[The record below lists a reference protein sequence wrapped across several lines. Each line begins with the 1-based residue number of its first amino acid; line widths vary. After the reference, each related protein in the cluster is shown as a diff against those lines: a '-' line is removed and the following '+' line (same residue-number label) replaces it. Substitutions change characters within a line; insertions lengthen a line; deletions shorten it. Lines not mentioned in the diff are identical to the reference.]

1 MKTSTGGF
9 PIGFR
14 RSHQAW
20 QKDLPALAKWA
31 ADSGFELIDLLRYT
45 PADHATLAANHLQ
58 LGSVDLLDMG
68 KLTQPDAG
76 TRVDLIARNVEY
88 IRQSAAAGAKLF
100 FTIVPGEKD
109 RTRADNYRLAVE
121 AFQPLAQAADDV
133 GAKIVIEGYPGG
145 PPHFSLLCCTPET
158 CRSFIKEMPGSAV
171 GLNYDPSHLVRLGV
185 DPIRFLREFQPHV
198 YHVHGKDTQ
207 LFPEAVYEYGLYQE
221 AVFAKPHGFG
231 AHTWRYTIP
240 GDGLTPWPTVLQIL
254 AAGGYHGAISLE
266 LEDENYWGGEPAE
279 KQGLLRGLGLLKST

>member
-1 MKTSTGGF
+1 MKTRTGGF
-9 PIGFR
+9 RIGFR
-14 RSHQAW
+14 RTRQAW
-20 QKDLPALAKWA
+20 QNDLPALAKWA
-31 ADSGFELIDLLRYT
+31 SDSGFELIDLLTYT
-45 PADHATLAANHLQ
+45 PQDHALLAANHLH

-76 TRVDLIARNVEY
+76 ARADLIARNVDY
-88 IRQSAAAGAKLF
+88 IRQSAPAGAKLF

-109 RTRADNYRLAVE
+109 RSRADNYRLAVE
-121 AFQPLAQAADDV
+121 SFQPLAQAASEA

-185 DPIRFLREFQPHV
+185 DPIRFLSEFLPHV

-207 LFPEAVYEYGLYQE
+207 LFPDAVYEFGLFQE
-221 AVFAKPHGFG
+221 AAFAKPHAFG
-231 AHTWRYTIP
+231 SYTWRYTIP
-240 GDGLTPWPTVLQIL
+240 GDGQTPWPNVLQIL
-254 AAGGYHGAISLE
+254 STAGYRGAISLE
-266 LEDENYWGGEPAE
+266 LEDENYWGGEEQE
-279 KQGLLRGLGLLKST
+279 KEGLLRGLGFLKDN